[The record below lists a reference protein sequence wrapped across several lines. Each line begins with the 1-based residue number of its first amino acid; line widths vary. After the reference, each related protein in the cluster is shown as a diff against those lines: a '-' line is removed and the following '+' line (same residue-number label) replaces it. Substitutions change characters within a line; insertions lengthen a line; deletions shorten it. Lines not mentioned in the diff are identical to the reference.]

1 MLVRNLVKVSPK
13 TQEKEEW
20 NRLNDHQSKSKLVNN
35 RYLCPSGG
43 ATNENGLTADRPSVP
58 LTFIFLANKPIIQT
72 AGLVLAQDSG
82 IKFSV
87 GRSKAT
93 FRRRRRWLG
102 CRMYDDLI
110 MGFLRR
116 EGVQD
121 GDLDRT
127 LGADIVGYTNFHPNS
142 CVRG

>member
-1 MLVRNLVKVSPK
+1 MTTNRNQNSLITDICVPPVGPP
-13 TQEKEEW
+13 
-20 NRLNDHQSKSKLVNN
+20 RVVM
-35 RYLCPSGG
+35 

-72 AGLVLAQDSG
+72 AGLVLVQDSG
-82 IKFSV
+82 IKFGV

-93 FRRRRRWLG
+93 FRRRRLG

-110 MGFLRR
+110 MGFLRG

-127 LGADIVGYTNFHPNS
+127 LGADIVGYTNSHHNS